1 MDEPTKKQ
9 MKIKRIKAMG
19 CALYCGEQLL
29 LAEKQN
35 PFTPGNIL
43 IEAILSHWRTLSH
56 DRQGAFIRVALFP
69 VAIVESADMLAA
81 HYRARAIF
89 QDHPMA
95 NYLPDKLQE
104 LSIADPCLQN
114 TLSRQPNLPS
124 MRWGE
129 MDN

>member
-9 MKIKRIKAMG
+9 MKIKRLKAMG

-43 IEAILSHWRTLSH
+43 IEAILSNWRTLSH

-69 VAIVESADMLAA
+69 VAIVESAEVLAA

-89 QDHPMA
+89 TKFHPMA
-95 NYLPDKLQE
+95 KYLPDKLQE
-104 LSIADPCLQN
+104 LSIADPC
-114 TLSRQPNLPS
+114 QPCRANPICHL
-124 MRWGE
+124 
-129 MDN
+129 